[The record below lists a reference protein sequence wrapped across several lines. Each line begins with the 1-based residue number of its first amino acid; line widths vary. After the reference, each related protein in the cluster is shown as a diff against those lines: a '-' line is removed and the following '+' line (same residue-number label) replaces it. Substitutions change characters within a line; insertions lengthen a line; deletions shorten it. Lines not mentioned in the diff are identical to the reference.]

1 MKTRRRLS
9 VVRGTVA
16 AAVVAGGVLAGA
28 VAQADTAFGPIQV
41 LNHAKTS
48 DGKCL
53 DVKSED
59 IERTPLHARVQ
70 AWDCSGASE
79 QQWSSHPYAQVP
91 VGEFG
96 VLETLYQIKNLR
108 TGECMEI
115 TGDGSLVTGVQA
127 DEVPCGTGS
136 IASIA
141 NQLWIESPSGRGD
154 QLSTWAA
161 ATGGASLCLDLKG
174 DSNENGTPIQQWT
187 CNGTLAQV
195 FGGALLSS

>member
-1 MKTRRRLS
+1 MAF
-9 VVRGTVA
+9 GTLA
-16 AAVVAGGVLAGA
+16 AAVMVGGGLGGG

-41 LNHAKTS
+41 LNFAKAS

-79 QQWSSHPYAQVP
+79 QQWSSHPYAQIP
-91 VGEFG
+91 AGEFG

-108 TGECMEI
+108 TGMCMEI
-115 TGDGSLVTGVQA
+115 TSDGSLVTGVQA

-136 IASIA
+136 IDAIAS
-141 NQLWIESPSGRGD
+141 QLWIESPSGRGY
-154 QLSTWAA
+154 QVVTWAS
-161 ATGGASLCLDLKG
+161 ASADRPLCLDLKG
-174 DSNENGTPIQQWT
+174 DSNDNGTPIQQWT

-195 FGGALLSS
+195 FGGSLGS